1 MPILT
6 QGLL

>member
-6 QGLL
+6 M